1 MFMKQVNHDM
11 VVYQAYPKSWKDT
24 TGSGT
29 GDIQGVI
36 ETLPYLNEL
45 GVDMLWLNPFYKSP
59 QNDNGYDIADYKS
72 IDPTYGTWED
82 LDDLVQEA
90 SKQEIGLMF
99 DMVLNHVSTD
109 HEWFQKA
116 LAGDKE
122 YQDYFIIREPKDDG
136 RLPTNWESKFGG
148 PAWAPFGDSGKYFLC
163 LYDKTQADLNWHN
176 PKVREELYDVV
187 NFWIEKGVKGFRFD
201 VLNVIGKSIDL
212 KDADDGVGKK
222 EYTDTPIVHK
232 WVNELNE
239 RTFGKYDDIIT
250 VGEMSSTTIPDSIK
264 YSNPEYNELDMVFSF
279 HHLKVDYKDGDK
291 WTTMDFDFQEL
302 KRILDEWQVGMTEGG
317 GWNAVFWNNHDQ
329 PRAVDRFGDPENYLY
344 ESSTMLAQTI
354 HLLRGTPYI
363 FHGEEIGM
371 SNPNFDSIK
380 DYRDVES
387 QNAYKQ
393 LLEDGV
399 SEEEALTII
408 QKKSRDNGRTPMQ
421 WNDSEHAGFTTG
433 KPWLDV
439 APNYKAVNTT
449 VEDPSR
455 RIFKYYQKL
464 IQLRKNY
471 PIISDGLYRGV
482 ELDHESI
489 YAYVRELDDK
499 KLLVL
504 NHFYDGKSSITIP
517 DEFLQGDTEVL
528 ISNNGERKLEKE
540 FEMAPYETVAF
551 LIK

>member
-1 MFMKQVNHDM
+1 MKQLNHDM

-29 GDIQGVI
+29 GDIRGVI
-36 ETLPYLNEL
+36 EKLPYLNEL

-136 RLPTNWESKFGG
+136 SLPTNWDSKFGG

-187 NFWIEKGVKGFRFD
+187 NFWIEKGVRGFRFD
-201 VLNVIGKSIDL
+201 VLNVIGKSKDL
-212 KDADDGVGKK
+212 KYADDGVGKK
-222 EYTDTPIVHK
+222 EYTDTPIVHE

-239 RTFGKYDDIIT
+239 RTFGKHDDIIT

-371 SNPNFDSIK
+371 SNPNFKSIK

-393 LLEDGV
+393 LLQNGV

-408 QKKSRDNGRTPMQ
+408 QEKSRDNGRTPMQ

-433 KPWLDV
+433 EPWIDV
-439 APNYKAVNTT
+439 APNYKEVNTT
-449 VEDPSR
+449 VEDPSQ

-464 IQLRKNY
+464 IQLRKDY
-471 PIISDGLYRGV
+471 PVISDGSYRGV
-482 ELDHESI
+482 ELNHESI

-504 NHFYDGKSSITIP
+504 NHFYDGESSITIP
-517 DEFLQGDTEVL
+517 DEFLQGDIKVL
-528 ISNNGERKLEKE
+528 ISNNGDRKLEKE
-540 FEMAPYETVAF
+540 FAMSPYETVAF

>member
-1 MFMKQVNHDM
+1 MKQENHDM

-29 GDIQGVI
+29 GDIQGII
-36 ETLPYLNEL
+36 ETLPYLNDL

-72 IDPTYGTWED
+72 IDPSYGTWED

-122 YQDYFIIREPKDDG
+122 YQNYFIIREPKDDG
-136 RLPTNWESKFGG
+136 SLPTNWDSKFGG

-187 NFWIEKGVKGFRFD
+187 NFWIEKGVRGFRFD
-201 VLNVIGKSIDL
+201 VLNVIGKSKDL

-222 EYTDTPIVHK
+222 EYTDTPIVHE

-239 RTFGKYDDIIT
+239 RTFGKHDDIIT

-387 QNAYKQ
+387 QNAYKK

-408 QKKSRDNGRTPMQ
+408 QEKSRDNGRTPMQ

-433 KPWLDV
+433 EPWLDV
-439 APNYKAVNTT
+439 APNYKTVNTT

-504 NHFYDGKSSITIP
+504 NHFYDRKSSITIP
-517 DEFLQGDTEVL
+517 DEFLKGNTEML
-528 ISNNGERKLEKE
+528 ISNHGERKLEKE

>member
-1 MFMKQVNHDM
+1 MKQENHDM

-29 GDIQGVI
+29 GDIQGII
-36 ETLPYLNEL
+36 ETLPYLNDL

-72 IDPTYGTWED
+72 IDPSYGTWED

-136 RLPTNWESKFGG
+136 SLPTNWESKFGG

-380 DYRDVES
+380 DYRDVET

-399 SEEEALTII
+399 SEDEALTII
-408 QKKSRDNGRTPMQ
+408 QEKSRDNGRTPMQ

-433 KPWLDV
+433 EPWLDV
-439 APNYKAVNTT
+439 APNYKAVNAT

-455 RIFKYYQKL
+455 RIFKYYQNL

-471 PIISDGLYRGV
+471 PIISDGSYHGI
-482 ELDHESI
+482 ELDHENI

-517 DEFLQGDTEVL
+517 DEFLKGNTEML
-528 ISNNGERKLEKE
+528 ISNHGERKLEKE
-540 FEMAPYETVAF
+540 FKMAPYETVAF

>member
-1 MFMKQVNHDM
+1 
-11 VVYQAYPKSWKDT
+11 
-24 TGSGT
+24 
-29 GDIQGVI
+29 
-36 ETLPYLNEL
+36 
-45 GVDMLWLNPFYKSP
+45 
-59 QNDNGYDIADYKS
+59 
-72 IDPTYGTWED
+72 
-82 LDDLVQEA
+82 
-90 SKQEIGLMF
+90 
-99 DMVLNHVSTD
+99 
-109 HEWFQKA
+109 
-116 LAGDKE
+116 
-122 YQDYFIIREPKDDG
+122 
-136 RLPTNWESKFGG
+136 
-148 PAWAPFGDSGKYFLC
+148 
-163 LYDKTQADLNWHN
+163 
-176 PKVREELYDVV
+176 
-187 NFWIEKGVKGFRFD
+187 
-201 VLNVIGKSIDL
+201 
-212 KDADDGVGKK
+212 
-222 EYTDTPIVHK
+222 
-232 WVNELNE
+232 
-239 RTFGKYDDIIT
+239 
-250 VGEMSSTTIPDSIK
+250 
-264 YSNPEYNELDMVFSF
+264 
-279 HHLKVDYKDGDK
+279 
-291 WTTMDFDFQEL
+291 L

-387 QNAYKQ
+387 QNAYKK

-408 QKKSRDNGRTPMQ
+408 QEKSRDNGRTPMQ

-433 KPWLDV
+433 EPWLDV
-439 APNYKAVNTT
+439 APNYKTVNTT

-517 DEFLQGDTEVL
+517 DEFLKGNTEML
-528 ISNNGERKLEKE
+528 ISNHGERKLEKE

>member
-1 MFMKQVNHDM
+1 MMFMKQENHDM

-29 GDIQGVI
+29 GDIQGII
-36 ETLPYLNEL
+36 ETLPYLNDL

-72 IDPTYGTWED
+72 IDPSYGTWED

-136 RLPTNWESKFGG
+136 SLPTNWDSKFGG

-187 NFWIEKGVKGFRFD
+187 NFWIEKGVRGFRFD
-201 VLNVIGKSIDL
+201 VLNVIGKSKDL

-222 EYTDTPIVHK
+222 EYTDTPIVHE

-239 RTFGKYDDIIT
+239 RTFGKHDDIIT

-387 QNAYKQ
+387 QNAYKK

-399 SEEEALTII
+399 SEEEALT
-408 QKKSRDNGRTPMQ
+408 
-421 WNDSEHAGFTTG
+421 
-433 KPWLDV
+433 
-439 APNYKAVNTT
+439 
-449 VEDPSR
+449 
-455 RIFKYYQKL
+455 
-464 IQLRKNY
+464 
-471 PIISDGLYRGV
+471 
-482 ELDHESI
+482 
-489 YAYVRELDDK
+489 
-499 KLLVL
+499 
-504 NHFYDGKSSITIP
+504 
-517 DEFLQGDTEVL
+517 
-528 ISNNGERKLEKE
+528 
-540 FEMAPYETVAF
+540 
-551 LIK
+551 